1 MPLTKAGYKK
11 RLVDKEIEENLKIF
25 GALSIEGPKWCGK
38 TWTALNHSNSVA
50 FLNNTEDNFR
60 EKHLAEMDVNLV
72 LNKEFPETID
82 EWQEVPSIWDAVRFK
97 CDQDKN
103 KGKYILTGSATPV
116 TDKIHHSGAGRICKI
131 KMYTMSLYESGESSG
146 DVSLLELF
154 KGKFTN
160 KLVEKTEF
168 NKLADLIVRGG
179 WPEVIDLDTKSAMK
193 VTRSYIDAV
202 LDKDIIEIDNIKRD
216 KNKMEMLL
224 RSLARNESSIS
235 SNSVLVKDICESSDE
250 NELMISRN
258 TVSDYLNVLN
268 RLHLIENQDSFMYKI
283 RSRSNVGKNPKRHF
297 TDPSLGCAALN
308 ITPEKLMNDLNTFGL
323 YFEALCER
331 DLRIYAQNI
340 GAKLYHYRDNV
351 SGLEVDSIIEL
362 SDGEYGAIEIKL
374 GSNMEEEAADNLKR
388 FYNLAEVKPKFMC
401 IICGLYNAVVKRK
414 DGIYVL
420 PITALK
426 P

>member
-1 MPLTKAGYKK
+1 MIVNLEKAKTEFLKYTENYDLTNENIRRKQGHSIRVMNISKQIAVELNLSDDQIQIAALIGLLHDIARFEQYTQYQTYNDNRSFDHGDYGVEILNKDMRK
-11 RLVDKEIEENLKIF
+11 YIKTDKYDKLIKIAIKNHNKFEIEEGLNEEESLFAKIIRDADKIDILYEAVSMF
-25 GALSIEGPKWCGK
+25 WNGEEKDI
-38 TWTALNHSNSVA
+38 
-50 FLNNTEDNFR
+50 NNTEISSKVMEKIEER
-60 EKHLAEMDVNLV
+60 EL
-72 LNKEFPETID
+72 
-82 EWQEVPSIWDAVRFK
+82 
-97 CDQDKN
+97 
-103 KGKYILTGSATPV
+103 
-116 TDKIHHSGAGRICKI
+116 
-131 KMYTMSLYESGESSG
+131 
-146 DVSLLELF
+146 
-154 KGKFTN
+154 
-160 KLVEKTEF
+160 
-168 NKLADLIVRGG
+168 
-179 WPEVIDLDTKSAMK
+179 
-193 VTRSYIDAV
+193 
-202 LDKDIIEIDNIKRD
+202 IKRD

-374 GSNMEEEAADNLKR
+374 GSNMEEEAADNLKK